1 MHSSQ
6 TQSGDGLFAVV
17 FICTGNRARSV
28 LAEALF
34 ARHAAGLPMT
44 ASSFGTL
51 ELDGIPPLPDAVSV
65 AAKLGVDIA
74 DHRTRSLTGVDLS
87 AADLVLGFEPDHLA
101 ISIIDAHAPRDRT
114 FLLAEFVDLLR
125 PDRRDCDLVSRARSI
140 VGEADARRVR
150 SRPDPGAVVQDPLG
164 RGAVQ
169 MKKTAE
175 RIDNLTV
182 RLVATLFSVP

>member
-1 MHSSQ
+1 MDSSW
-6 TQSGDGLFAVV
+6 TPCNRRFAVV

-34 ARHAAGLPMT
+34 TRHAASAPTT

-51 ELDGIPPLPDAVSV
+51 ELDGMPPLPDAVS
-65 AAKLGVDIA
+65 AAAELGLDIA
-74 DHRTRSLTGVDLS
+74 DHRTHSLTGVDLS

-101 ISIIDAHAPRDRT
+101 ISIIDAHASRDRT

-125 PDRRDCDLVSRARSI
+125 PDRRDGDVVSRARSI
-140 VGEADARRVR
+140 VADADARRIR
-150 SRPDPGAVVQDPLG
+150 SRPDPTAVMHDPLG

-169 MKKTAE
+169 MQKTAE
-175 RIDNLTV
+175 RIDEITA
-182 RLVATLFSVP
+182 RLVVSLFSVP